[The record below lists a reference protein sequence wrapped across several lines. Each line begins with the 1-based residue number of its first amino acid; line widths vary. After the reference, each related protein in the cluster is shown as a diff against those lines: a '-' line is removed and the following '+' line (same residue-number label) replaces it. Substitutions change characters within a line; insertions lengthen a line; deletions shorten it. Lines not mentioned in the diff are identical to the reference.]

1 MDQADLTEISE
12 ALWAGAKQAEISQT
26 LCYKQTD
33 ACKKKPPPLPK
44 DRKPGHPFRERGWK
58 PEDDWIGPM
67 GGKKGLEGEFEL

>member
-44 DRKPGHPFRERGWK
+44 VISSYHFIAMHKHQKLWTAFDVYN
-58 PEDDWIGPM
+58 DI
-67 GGKKGLEGEFEL
+67 